1 MKATSS
7 YRCIILVTAGL
18 AFGPLVTAQSVRL
31 DKLKEQFGQGKPI
44 RVGGGL
50 AANAIGYT
58 GNGGYGRNPFS
69 YFVNGNVTFHIYG
82 LVSLP
87 FSFTLSN
94 LSGNYTYPIPPN
106 RLSVHPSYKWITG
119 HAGTFAMTFSPYT
132 LNGYLFTG
140 GGADLEPQG
149 PVKASVVY
157 GRLQKAVAYDSANS
171 TVPAAYERW
180 GYAAKVQFEN
190 EKYRAGVIVF
200 RAWDEVGSLQHK
212 PDSLGIYPMENTV
225 VSVNGGIRVL
235 KQMDLTVEYAVSA
248 LTRDVRAEDAGGS
261 GILRHAVDSKAS
273 TGFYN
278 ALKTQLQYTVET
290 TVVGVAYERID
301 PGYQTLG
308 AYYSNNDLENITVNA
323 AQPLFNGK
331 VQVAMNAGYQRDNLD
346 RSKSGSSSR
355 AIASVNL
362 SCTPNDKLTTA
373 LSYSNFQSYMR
384 MRPQFQTINQLDNF
398 QHLDTL
404 DYTQVSQNANASV
417 SYTITQTDER
427 MRSVGV
433 DLSFQETADK
443 QGGVIRNGN
452 GSRFYNTSISYHS
465 QPRKGFNV
473 TGAFNITYNTIGRA
487 DFVTLG
493 PTAGINSKVV
503 KKKVSIGTSV
513 SYNASRESGT
523 WSTQV
528 ISTRANAVYN
538 LKKRH
543 NFTLMILNQSRK
555 TPTRSFQDLTV
566 TMGYNFTF
574 S

>member
-1 MKATSS
+1 ML
-7 YRCIILVTAGL
+7 LVVANL
-18 AFGPLVTAQSVRL
+18 AFGQLVTAQSVRL
-31 DKLKEQFGQGKPI
+31 DKLREQFGQGKPI
-44 RVGGGL
+44 KVGGGL
-50 AANAIGYT
+50 AANGIGYS

-69 YFVNGNVTFHIYG
+69 YFVNGNVNFNIYG
-82 LVSLP
+82 LVNLP
-87 FSFTLSN
+87 FSFTLSS
-94 LSGNYTYPIPPN
+94 LGGNYTYPIPPN

-140 GGADLEPQG
+140 GGADLEPEG

-157 GRLQKAVAYDSANS
+157 GRMQKAVAYDSTNL

-180 GYAAKVQFEN
+180 GYGAKVEFQN
-190 EKYRAGVIVF
+190 ERYRAGMIIF
-200 RAWDEVGSLQHK
+200 RAWDAPESIQHK

-225 VSVNGGIRVL
+225 ISLNGGIKVL
-235 KQMDLTVEYAVSA
+235 QQMDLTVEYAASA
-248 LTRDVRAEDAGGS
+248 LTRDVRAEDAVGS
-261 GILRHAVDSKAS
+261 GILRHMVDSKAS

-278 ALKTQLQYTVET
+278 AVKTQLQYAMET

-323 AQPLFNGK
+323 AQPLFKGK
-331 VQVAMNAGYQRDNLD
+331 VQIAMNAGYQRDNLD

-355 AIASVNL
+355 AIASLNIA
-362 SCTPNDKLTTA
+362 CTPDEKLTTTV
-373 LSYSNFQSYMR
+373 SYSNFQSYMR

-398 QHLDTL
+398 QNLDTL

-417 SYTITQTDER
+417 SYNLSHTGER
-427 MRSVGV
+427 MSSIGI

-452 GSRFYNTSISYHS
+452 ASRFYNTSVIYNA
-465 QPRKGFNV
+465 QPRKGFNI
-473 TGAFNITYNTIGRA
+473 TSAFNITYNTIGRA

-493 PTAGINSKVV
+493 PTAGINSKIL
-503 KKKVSIGTSV
+503 KKKVSVGTSI
-513 SYNASRESGT
+513 SYNASRESDT

-528 ISTRANAVYN
+528 LSIRANAVYN
-538 LKKRH
+538 IKKRH

-555 TPTRSFQDLTV
+555 TTVRSFQDLTV